1 MFPNVFIEETSA
13 NGETENVGCDFIF
26 DYDTGQHI
34 MKNAV
39 LVECTAIQGVQQ
51 FIQNILRTKANSYKV
66 YTEDETEAFGISIY
80 DYLGQRTLP
89 LGYLNSEL
97 KREVTEQLL
106 KHPLIESV
114 TDWKGTREKWGLHI
128 SFTVTLTDG
137 TEIKE
142 SDFYVQGNA
151 V

>member
-1 MFPNVFIEETSA
+1 MIIWS
-13 NGETENVGCDFIF
+13 
-26 DYDTGQHI
+26 
-34 MKNAV
+34 
-39 LVECTAIQGVQQ
+39 
-51 FIQNILRTKANSYKV
+51 
-66 YTEDETEAFGISIY
+66 
-80 DYLGQRTLP
+80 QRTLP

-106 KHPLIESV
+106 KHPIIVSV
-114 TDWKGTREKWGLHI
+114 TDWKGTREKRGLHI
-128 SFTVTLTDG
+128 SFNVTLTDG

>member
-1 MFPNVFIEETSA
+1 MFPNNIIEKS
-13 NGETENVGCDFIF
+13 NTENTSENIGCDFLF

-34 MKNAV
+34 TKNAV
-39 LVECTAIQGVQQ
+39 LAECTVIQGVQQ
-51 FIQNILRTKANSYKV
+51 FIQNVRRTKINSYKV
-66 YTEDETEAFGISIY
+66 YTEGETETFGISIY

-106 KHPLIESV
+106 KHPIIVSV
-114 TDWKGTREKWGLHI
+114 TDWKGTREKRGLHI
-128 SFTVTLTDG
+128 SFNVTLTDG

>member
-1 MFPNVFIEETSA
+1 MFPNIFIEETSV
-13 NGETENVGCDFIF
+13 NDETKNVGCDFLF
-26 DYDTGQHI
+26 NYETGQHI

-39 LVECTAIQGVQQ
+39 LVECSTIQGVQQ
-51 FIQNILRTKANSYKV
+51 FIQNVLRTQTNMYGV
-66 YTEDETEAFGISIY
+66 YVKGETETFGISIY

-97 KREVTEQLL
+97 KREVTKQLL
-106 KHPLIESV
+106 RHPLVVSV
-114 TDWKGTREKWGLHI
+114 TDWKGTREKRGLHI
-128 SFTVTLTDG
+128 SFTVTLADG
-137 TEIKE
+137 TKIKE

>member
-1 MFPNVFIEETSA
+1 MFPTEFIE
-13 NGETENVGCDFIF
+13 NINKVNETEEVGTDFLF
-26 DYDTGQHI
+26 NYETGQHI
-34 MKNAV
+34 MNNAV
-39 LVECTAIQGVQQ
+39 LVECTSIQGVQQ
-51 FIQNILRTKANSYKV
+51 FIQNVLRTKINSYKV
-66 YTEDETEAFGISIY
+66 YTEGETEAFGISIY
-80 DYLGQRTLP
+80 DYIGQRTLP

-114 TDWKGTREKWGLHI
+114 TDWKGTREKRGLHI
-128 SFTVTLTDG
+128 SFTVTLIDG

>member
-1 MFPNVFIEETSA
+1 MFPNVFIEETSV
-13 NGETENVGCDFIF
+13 NDETENVGCDFLF

-34 MKNAV
+34 MKSAV
-39 LVECTAIQGVQQ
+39 LVECTTIQGVQQ
-51 FIQNILRTKANSYKV
+51 FIQNVLRTKINSHKV
-66 YTEDETEAFGISIY
+66 YTEGETETFGISIY

-106 KHPLIESV
+106 KYPLIESV
-114 TDWKGTREKWGLHI
+114 TDWKGTREKRGLHI
-128 SFTVTLTDG
+128 SFTVTLIDG

>member
-1 MFPNVFIEETSA
+1 MFPNIFIEETSV
-13 NGETENVGCDFIF
+13 NDETKNVGCDFLF
-26 DYDTGQHI
+26 NYETGQHI

-39 LVECTAIQGVQQ
+39 LVECNTIQGVQQ
-51 FIQNILRTKANSYKV
+51 FIQNVLRTKINSYKV
-66 YTEDETEAFGISIY
+66 YTEGETEAFGISIY

-97 KREVTEQLL
+97 KREVMEQLL
-106 KHPLIESV
+106 KHPLIASV
-114 TDWKGTREKWGLHI
+114 TDWKGTREKRGLHI
-128 SFTVTLTDG
+128 SFTVTLIDG

>member
-1 MFPNVFIEETSA
+1 MFPTEFIENTNKVNEF
-13 NGETENVGCDFIF
+13 EEVGTDFLF

-51 FIQNILRTKANSYKV
+51 FIQNVLRTKINSYKV
-66 YTEDETEAFGISIY
+66 YTEGETETFGISIY
-80 DYLGQRTLP
+80 DYLGKRTLP

-106 KHPLIESV
+106 KHPLIVSV
-114 TDWKGTREKWGLHI
+114 TDWKGTREKLGLHI
-128 SFTVTLTDG
+128 SFTVTLIDG

-142 SDFYVQGNA
+142 SDFYVKGNA

>member
-1 MFPNVFIEETSA
+1 MLPDNFIEKSNTENT
-13 NGETENVGCDFIF
+13 TENVGCDFLF

-34 MKNAV
+34 MNNAV

-51 FIQNILRTKANSYKV
+51 FIQNVLRTQANIYGV
-66 YTEDETEAFGISIY
+66 YVKGETEAFGISIY
-80 DYLGQRTLP
+80 DYLGQRSLP
-89 LGYLNSEL
+89 LGYSNSEL

-106 KHPLIESV
+106 KHTLIASV
-114 TDWKGTREKWGLHI
+114 IDWKGTRGKRGLHI
-128 SFTVTLTDG
+128 SFTVTLADG

-142 SDFYVQGNA
+142 SNFYVQGNA

>member
-1 MFPNVFIEETSA
+1 MFPTEFVDNS
-13 NGETENVGCDFIF
+13 NTENTAESIGCDFLF

-34 MKNAV
+34 MNNAV

-51 FIQNILRTKANSYKV
+51 FIQNVLRTKINSYKV
-66 YTEDETEAFGISIY
+66 YTEGETETFGISIY
-80 DYLGQRTLP
+80 DYLGKRILP

-114 TDWKGTREKWGLHI
+114 TDWKGTREKRGLHI
-128 SFTVTLTDG
+128 SFTVTLIDG

-142 SDFYVQGNA
+142 SDFVAQGN
-151 V
+151 VI

>member
-1 MFPNVFIEETSA
+1 MFPNIFIEETSV
-13 NGETENVGCDFIF
+13 NDETKNVGCDFLF
-26 DYDTGQHI
+26 NYETGQHI

-39 LVECTAIQGVQQ
+39 LVECNTIQGVQQ
-51 FIQNILRTKANSYKV
+51 FIQNVLRTKINSYKV

-106 KHPLIESV
+106 KHPLIASV
-114 TDWKGTREKWGLHI
+114 NDWKGTREKRGLHI
-128 SFTVTLTDG
+128 SFTVTLADG

>member
-1 MFPNVFIEETSA
+1 MFPTEFVDNS
-13 NGETENVGCDFIF
+13 NTENTAESIGCDLLFN
-26 DYDTGQHI
+26 YETGQHI

-39 LVECTAIQGVQQ
+39 LVECNTIQGVQQ
-51 FIQNILRTKANSYKV
+51 FIQNVLRTQANIYGV
-66 YTEDETEAFGISIY
+66 YVKGETETFGISIY
-80 DYLGQRTLP
+80 DYLGQRSLP

-106 KHPLIESV
+106 KHPLIASV
-114 TDWKGTREKWGLHI
+114 NDWKGTREKRGLHI
-128 SFTVTLTDG
+128 SFTVTLIDG

>member
-1 MFPNVFIEETSA
+1 MFPDNFIEKSNTENT
-13 NGETENVGCDFIF
+13 TENVGCDFLF

-34 MKNAV
+34 MNNAV

-51 FIQNILRTKANSYKV
+51 FIQNVLRTQANIYGV
-66 YTEDETEAFGISIY
+66 YVKGETETFGISIY
-80 DYLGQRTLP
+80 DYLGQRSLP

-97 KREVTEQLL
+97 KREVMEQLL
-106 KHPLIESV
+106 KHPLIASV
-114 TDWKGTREKWGLHI
+114 IDWKGTREKRGLHI
-128 SFTVTLTDG
+128 SFTVTLADG

>member
-1 MFPNVFIEETSA
+1 MFPNIFIEETSV
-13 NGETENVGCDFIF
+13 NVETKNVGYDFLF
-26 DYDTGQHI
+26 NYETGQHI

-39 LVECTAIQGVQQ
+39 LVECNTIQGVQQ
-51 FIQNILRTKANSYKV
+51 FIQNVLRTKINSYKV
-66 YTEDETEAFGISIY
+66 YTEGETEAFGISIY
-80 DYLGQRTLP
+80 DYIGQRSFP

-106 KHPLIESV
+106 KHPLIASV
-114 TDWKGTREKWGLHI
+114 IDWKGTREKRGLHI
-128 SFTVTLTDG
+128 SFTVTLADG

>member
-1 MFPNVFIEETSA
+1 MFPTELIENA
-13 NGETENVGCDFIF
+13 NKVNETEEVGTDFLF
-26 DYDTGQHI
+26 NYETGQHI
-34 MKNAV
+34 MNNAV
-39 LVECTAIQGVQQ
+39 LVECTTIQGVQQ
-51 FIQNILRTKANSYKV
+51 FIQNVLRTQANMYGV
-66 YTEDETEAFGISIY
+66 YVKGETETFGISIY

-106 KHPLIESV
+106 KHPLVESV
-114 TDWKGTREKWGLHI
+114 TDWKGTREKRGLHI
-128 SFTVTLTDG
+128 SFTVTLADG

>member
-1 MFPNVFIEETSA
+1 MFPNIFIEETSV
-13 NGETENVGCDFIF
+13 NDETKNVGCDFLF
-26 DYDTGQHI
+26 NYETGQHI

-39 LVECTAIQGVQQ
+39 LVACNTIQGVQQ
-51 FIQNILRTKANSYKV
+51 FIQNVLKTKINSYKV
-66 YTEDETEAFGISIY
+66 YTEGETETFGISIY

-89 LGYLNSEL
+89 LVYLNSEL

-106 KHPLIESV
+106 KHPLVVSV
-114 TDWKGTREKWGLHI
+114 IDWKGAREKRGLHI
-128 SFTVTLTDG
+128 SFTVTLIDG

>member
-1 MFPNVFIEETSA
+1 MFPNVFLEETSV
-13 NGETENVGCDFIF
+13 NDETENVGCDLLF

-39 LVECTAIQGVQQ
+39 LVECTTIQGVQQ
-51 FIQNILRTKANSYKV
+51 FIQNVLRTQANMYSV
-66 YTEDETEAFGISIY
+66 YVKGETETFGISIY
-80 DYLGQRTLP
+80 DYLGQRSLP

-106 KHPLIESV
+106 KHPLIV
-114 TDWKGTREKWGLHI
+114 NVNDWKGTRKKRGLHI
-128 SFTVTLTDG
+128 SFTVTLIDG

-151 V
+151 L